1 MSVTN
6 LGDLSQSYSMRLQN
20 VSLRQEIDRL
30 STELAS
36 GRVADVREVLA
47 GNYSYLSDIERR
59 SSILEGYTIATTEA
73 SLFAGAVQNALGAI
87 DQFGSDLS
95 SSLLIAGN
103 SAVGASG
110 SHTIAEART
119 VLEGMIG
126 AINSDSAGR
135 YLFSGAAT
143 DQPPLA
149 DADTLLTA
157 MRTALAGAATPDD
170 LLAGAETWFA
180 DPAGFEATM
189 YQGSPDAL
197 TPFGVSQSDKVT
209 LNLRAVD
216 PKLREVLKLAA
227 VATLASDPTFGFDV
241 KSQSE
246 LFNKSGQALLAGQDD
261 IISLRANVGFIE
273 ERIEQVT
280 TRNAAEQTTLN
291 FAKLDLLNIDPY
303 EAATRLQEAQFQ
315 LESLYSVTVRMSQLS
330 LVNFL

>member
-6 LGDLSQSYSMRLQN
+6 LGDLSQSYSMRLRN
-20 VSLRQEIDRL
+20 VSLRQDIDRL
-30 STELAS
+30 TTELAS
-36 GRVADVREVLA
+36 GQVADVRDVLA

-59 SSILEGYTIATTEA
+59 SSNLEGYTIATTEA
-73 SLFAGAVQNALGAI
+73 QLYAGAVQNALGAV

-95 SSLLIAGN
+95 FNLLIAGN
-103 SAVGASG
+103 SAIGVSG
-110 SHTIAEART
+110 SNTAAEAQSA
-119 VLEGMIG
+119 LEGMIG

-149 DADTLLTA
+149 NADTLLTA
-157 MRTALAGAATPDD
+157 MRTAFAGAATPDD
-170 LLAGAETWFA
+170 LLTAADTWFA

-189 YQGSPDAL
+189 YQGSSDPLA
-197 TPFGVSQSDKVT
+197 PFGLSQSDKVT
-209 LNLRAVD
+209 LDLRAVD

-227 VATLASDPTFGFDV
+227 VVALADDPAFGFDID
-241 KSQSE
+241 SQSE
-246 LFNKSGQALLAGQDD
+246 LFTKSGQALIAGQED
-261 IISLRANVGFIE
+261 IISLRANVGFVE

-280 TRNAAEQTTLN
+280 AQNAAEQTTLE
-291 FAKLDLLNIDPY
+291 FAKVDLLQVDPY

-315 LESLYSVTVRMSQLS
+315 LQSLYSVTVRMSQLS